1 MNNMNVYFVYIKNEM
16 QGIRRTNEPDVS
28 SRFHISWTLTIQ
40 SVELTADDVFYK
52 KNTFLLQRRASCKY
66 DREWLILRLFVTP
79 RAWPF
84 YISCDIYMLMNSTYE
99 VRLILVYMRTSTF
112 ATFLFNSTKKT
123 PFSPHPPSTPRTK
136 RHLMCNDE
144 KVFVAKS
151 GIY

>member
-1 MNNMNVYFVYIKNEM
+1 
-16 QGIRRTNEPDVS
+16 
-28 SRFHISWTLTIQ
+28 
-40 SVELTADDVFYK
+40 
-52 KNTFLLQRRASCKY
+52 
-66 DREWLILRLFVTP
+66 
-79 RAWPF
+79 
-84 YISCDIYMLMNSTYE
+84 MNSTYE

-151 GIY
+151 GIYINILYA